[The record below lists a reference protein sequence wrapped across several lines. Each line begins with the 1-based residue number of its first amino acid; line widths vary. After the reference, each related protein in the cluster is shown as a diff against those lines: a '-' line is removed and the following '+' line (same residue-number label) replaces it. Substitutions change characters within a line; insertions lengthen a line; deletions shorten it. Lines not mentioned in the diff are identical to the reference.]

1 MPSVFPPVRKIIENL
16 IKLDDVTQKKNASFT
31 FLASFS
37 AFCFSFSS
45 IFLHSFLLLSFD
57 ETLLAG
63 FDIEADVFDVLGAEE
78 TVYGLKPRLDDD
90 GFTLAG
96 WEFDLFINVDFDMIG
111 ATFELFMLSFFV
123 ALVGAGA
130 VDVDGSSSS
139 GTISESFIAF
149 DDDV

>member
-1 MPSVFPPVRKIIENL
+1 M
-16 IKLDDVTQKKNASFT
+16 
-31 FLASFS
+31 
-37 AFCFSFSS
+37 
-45 IFLHSFLLLSFD
+45 
-57 ETLLAG
+57 AG
-63 FDIEADVFDVLGAEE
+63 FDVVAEDFDVLGAEE
-78 TVYGLKPRLDDD
+78 MVYGLKPIAD

-96 WEFDLFINVDFDMIG
+96 WVVDLLINVAFDMIG